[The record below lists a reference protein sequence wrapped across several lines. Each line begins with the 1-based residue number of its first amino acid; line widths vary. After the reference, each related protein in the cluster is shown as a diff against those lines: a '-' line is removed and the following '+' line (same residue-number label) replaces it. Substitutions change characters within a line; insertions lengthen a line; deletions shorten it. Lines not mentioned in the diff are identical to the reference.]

1 LVFKVILDT
10 NMLMFV
16 AEKRIDIFGRIESA
30 LQGKVE
36 LVVPNA
42 VLVELSRLSR
52 QRSKRARYARMA
64 LELAEKCGTWKEQMS
79 PKESTDNY
87 LARVAQETG
96 GIIATGDMELVRK
109 ARNAN
114 IPVVYL
120 KKDLH
125 LAVEGLDPGY
135 R

>member
-1 LVFKVILDT
+1 
-10 NMLMFV
+10 MFV

>member
-1 LVFKVILDT
+1 
-10 NMLMFV
+10 MLMFV